1 MTSIDNIF
9 NTSSVNEDI
18 SGPKENPED
27 KISNEVKTASVG
39 ATHVVYEIIYDRSG
53 SMLNMPTAPE
63 ALQNFV
69 NQQREFC
76 KENNITTK
84 FTLTVFDTV
93 AEKVPKFDN
102 IVIVGAMANNFL
114 TYKNYKVGKS
124 LIEEGSSEIIKKIYL
139 LTYICG
145 FFDKLKTFTKLEQK
159 WLG

>member
-1 MTSIDNIF
+1 MADNIF
-9 NTSSVNEDI
+9 GTYLVDKDI
-18 SGPKENPED
+18 SGREENPED
-27 KISNEVKTASVG
+27 KISNEVKKASVG

-93 AEKVPKFDN
+93 AEKVPKLYLAVMFH
-102 IVIVGAMANNFL
+102 VRYL
-114 TYKNYKVGKS
+114 KS
-124 LIEEGSSEIIKKIYL
+124 PFAS
-139 LTYICG
+139 
-145 FFDKLKTFTKLEQK
+145 KLKYSRR
-159 WLG
+159 GI